1 MAAPAPGPV
10 TSAASGAAAAAP
22 PTPPPVDLTK
32 IVDTTPPTISLV
44 GDPFMSVLQADKFAD
59 PGATAYDNIDGNM
72 QPAARLQ
79 LCRRPAGAESLP
91 ASDNRTLSCGATLT
105 ALNTSLPTPDSEV
118 FVITYSARD
127 AAGNRA
133 APLRRFVVVTARCA

>member
-1 MAAPAPGPV
+1 
-10 TSAASGAAAAAP
+10 
-22 PTPPPVDLTK
+22 VDLSK
-32 IVDTTPPTISLV
+32 ILDTTPPVISLV
-44 GDPFMSVLQADKFAD
+44 GEPFMSVMQADKFSD

-79 LCRRPAGAESLP
+79 LCSRPAGADLLP
-91 ASDNRTLSCGATLT
+91 ASDNRTLSCGATLS
-105 ALNTSLPTPDSEV
+105 ALNTSLPTPDDQA

-133 APLRRFVVVTARCA
+133 ASMRRFVVVLARCD